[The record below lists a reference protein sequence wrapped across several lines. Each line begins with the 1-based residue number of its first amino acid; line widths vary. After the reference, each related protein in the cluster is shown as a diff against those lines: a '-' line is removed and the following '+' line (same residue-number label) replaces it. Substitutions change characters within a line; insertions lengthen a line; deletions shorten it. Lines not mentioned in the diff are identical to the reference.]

1 MNWVSNDMEMYIK
14 EKEFIDTAVIC
25 LRAIDFGENIR
36 KSAEQN
42 ETLTLFEQLLEKQ
55 FKGRMMFLPSF
66 TYVGPP
72 EDSVESLVKWEQIL
86 KGNGFKY
93 VFYLTAD
100 QRLEQMEQMKD
111 KPLFYIPA
119 LPLQHVEDKYKR
131 GLIEDQLTKMMPKIV
146 SEWQ

>member
-1 MNWVSNDMEMYIK
+1 MNWVSNDIEMYIK
-14 EKEFIDTAVIC
+14 EKEYIDTAVIC

-42 ETLTLFEQLLEKQ
+42 ETLTLFEQHLERQ

-66 TYVGPP
+66 TYVGSP
-72 EDSVESLVKWEQIL
+72 EDSVESLEKWEQII

-93 VFYLTAD
+93 VFFLTAD
-100 QRLEQMEQMKD
+100 PGVEQIEEMKD
-111 KPLFYIPA
+111 KSLFYIPA
-119 LPLQHVEDKYKR
+119 LPLQHVEEKYKR

>member
-1 MNWVSNDMEMYIK
+1 MEMYIK

-66 TYVGPP
+66 TYVGSP

>member
-1 MNWVSNDMEMYIK
+1 MNWVANDMEMYIK

-66 TYVGPP
+66 TYVGSP

>member
-66 TYVGPP
+66 TYVGSP